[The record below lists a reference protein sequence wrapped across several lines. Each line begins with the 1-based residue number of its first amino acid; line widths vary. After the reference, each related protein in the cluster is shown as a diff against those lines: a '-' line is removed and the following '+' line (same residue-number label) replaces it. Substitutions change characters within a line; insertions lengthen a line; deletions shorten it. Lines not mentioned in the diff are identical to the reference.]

1 MELNRSHQLW
11 IPTASTRKQM
21 TLEPH
26 KGADDNLI
34 YGGQYSPIALKA
46 LVREMISKGKEIE
59 QGFIFHY
66 NHSGKKNSTLYDN
79 FRQVV
84 VPHFI
89 PDSRQVTYSAGKIRH
104 DFTAIITDDPDGA
117 AALRLSERAKL
128 ILTCAA
134 NLVEKG
140 LLDGE
145 KVGYAAG
152 SSLGE
157 DEGQSKK
164 Y

>member
-1 MELNRSHQLW
+1 
-11 IPTASTRKQM
+11 
-21 TLEPH
+21 
-26 KGADDNLI
+26 
-34 YGGQYSPIALKA
+34 
-46 LVREMISKGKEIE
+46 
-59 QGFIFHY
+59 
-66 NHSGKKNSTLYDN
+66 
-79 FRQVV
+79 VV
-84 VPHFI
+84 VPHSI

-104 DFTAIITDDPDGA
+104 DFTAIITDDPDEA

-152 SSLGE
+152 SLLGE
-157 DEGQSKK
+157 DEE
-164 Y
+164 